1 MTIDQYFSE
10 VSAQLRK
17 QAKLLSDAFSSHHPS
32 SGTNKERLIS
42 DFINNYVPKK
52 FTVDTGIVM
61 DRNGVLSNEA
71 DIVIADSI
79 NNAPLFP
86 DGEKKLWPVES
97 VYEVI
102 EVKSTLTKPEMENAI
117 EKCRRFKRLSRE
129 FAQNIEKPANRE
141 SLFTIWAFEGP
152 EPKTI
157 KENYVDATREVPENE
172 RPDFVVVIESMLMT
186 SGGYWVLSKYG
197 HPSSKHYRTLP
208 QTEKSLYDANKER
221 CDAYR
226 SGGNTLLM
234 WLIWHNSWLANAGAR
249 SVLLATY
256 LPNKVYAIPL

>member
-61 DRNGVLSNEA
+61 ERNGVLSNEA

-129 FAQNIEKPANRE
+129 FAQNIEKPANR
-141 SLFTIWAFEGP
+141 SSQF
-152 EPKTI
+152 
-157 KENYVDATREVPENE
+157 
-172 RPDFVVVIESMLMT
+172 
-186 SGGYWVLSKYG
+186 G
-197 HPSSKHYRTLP
+197 HLKDLNRK
-208 QTEKSLYDANKER
+208 Q
-221 CDAYR
+221 
-226 SGGNTLLM
+226 
-234 WLIWHNSWLANAGAR
+234 
-249 SVLLATY
+249 
-256 LPNKVYAIPL
+256 